1 MISTRTTRKIVECA
15 RAFGAKAV
23 WVFGSSLTE
32 GDRARDID
40 IAVEGV
46 AADRLFD
53 LYVRLDQLFAKP
65 VDLVDLSAPLSI
77 EPLVRAT
84 GVRIYERG
92 KALPAKGSRRHP
104 QDRQDD

>member
-1 MISTRTTRKIVECA
+1 MISAETTRRIVECA

-23 WVFGSSLTE
+23 WLFGSSLSE

-46 AADRLFD
+46 PADRVFD
-53 LYVRLDQLFAKP
+53 LYVRLDQLFSKP

-77 EPLVRAT
+77 VPLVRAT
-84 GVRIYERG
+84 GVRIYERK
-92 KALPAKGSRRHP
+92 KALPSKRSRGH
-104 QDRQDD
+104 RQG

>member
-1 MISTRTTRKIVECA
+1 MVSARTTRKIIECA

-32 GDRARDID
+32 GDRARDLD

-46 AADRLFD
+46 AGDLLFD
-53 LYVRLDQLFAKP
+53 LYVCLDQLFTKP
-65 VDLVDLSAPLSI
+65 VDLVDLSAPVSI

-84 GVRIYERG
+84 GVRIYERR
-92 KALPAKGSRRHP
+92 KALPSKGSRRHP